1 MKSIDKITIKEII
14 ELMDSV
20 DDKNIC
26 FEDNKIFFHN
36 VDISKYKKYQN
47 KLCEM
52 YYCDGTL
59 FLKNKEIFVIKKTSD
74 DKKFGMLYQYLLRLK
89 TYMIFE
95 YKTKY
100 IENSFIGAN
109 I

>member
-14 ELMDSV
+14 ELMDPV

-52 YYCDGTL
+52 YYCDGTIL
-59 FLKNKEIFVIKKTSD
+59 FKKQRNICYQKN
-74 DKKFGMLYQYLLRLK
+74 
-89 TYMIFE
+89 
-95 YKTKY
+95 
-100 IENSFIGAN
+100 
-109 I
+109 